1 MFVYVGGNS
10 TTSPCLT
17 EEPATDRYFKVGI
30 IKIFMYVE
38 YMYGNIIK
46 SSYSLIICCI
56 TASVISFFTTIGYR
70 LGPPTIRKGRP
81 NRPTASTTR
90 P

>member
-10 TTSPCLT
+10 KTSPCLT
-17 EEPATDRYFKVGI
+17 EEPTTDRYFKVGI
-30 IKIFMYVE
+30 IKIFIYVV
-38 YMYGNIIK
+38 YMYGNMIK
-46 SSYSLIICCI
+46 SSYSLIVCCI
-56 TASVISFFTTIGYR
+56 NASVISFFTIGYR

-81 NRPTASTTR
+81 NRPIASTTR